1 MQDHNVDWK
10 MILSGQNVHKNGYYA
25 TWKSIH
31 LVEKHSRDVTN
42 YHVSASA
49 ECVPIASVT
58 EQTFSIPDQNGTA
71 L

>member
-1 MQDHNVDWK
+1 MYTRMDIMQHESRSTLWK
-10 MILSGQNVHKNGYYA
+10 
-25 TWKSIH
+25 
-31 LVEKHSRDVTN
+31 KHSRDVTN

-58 EQTFSIPDQNGTA
+58 EQTFSIPDQSGTA

>member
-1 MQDHNVDWK
+1 MYTRMDIMQHESRSTLWK
-10 MILSGQNVHKNGYYA
+10 N
-25 TWKSIH
+25 T
-31 LVEKHSRDVTN
+31 DVTN

-58 EQTFSIPDQNGTA
+58 EQIFSIPDQSGTA